1 MNYQNLIVAREEGV
15 GIITFNRP
23 KALNALSRATMEELD
38 AAIDELAA
46 DASVGAIVLT
56 GAGERAFVA
65 GADIGEFNDIPS
77 AQAAAGFARRG
88 QAILDKIESL
98 PKPVLVAINGF
109 ALGGG
114 CELAM
119 AGDIRIAADT
129 AKLGQP
135 EINLGLIP
143 GYGGTQR
150 LPRLVGRGMAK
161 YLVLSGDMID
171 AAEAH
176 RIGLVD
182 FVVPAAGLMEFTLK
196 LARKLA
202 SKAPIALNL
211 AKRAINEGLEGSLA
225 EGLAHEA
232 DLFGLVFA
240 TEDRV
245 EGVSAFLEK
254 RKPAFKGQ

>member
-1 MNYQNLIVAREEGV
+1 MEYQNIIVAREEGV

-23 KALNALSRATMEELD
+23 KALNALSRATMAELD

-56 GAGERAFVA
+56 GAGEKAFVA

-77 AQAAAGFARRG
+77 GQQAAEFARQG
-88 QAILDKIESL
+88 QAVLDKMESL
-98 PKPVLVAINGF
+98 PKPVLMAINGF

-150 LPRLVGRGMAK
+150 LSRLVGRGMAK

-182 FVVPAAGLMEFTLK
+182 FVMPAAELMPFTLK

-202 SKAPIALNL
+202 GKAPVALNL
-211 AKRAINEGLEGSLA
+211 AKRAINEGLAGSLA
-225 EGLAHEA
+225 EGLLHEA

-254 RKPAFKGQ
+254 RKPIFHGQ

>member
-1 MNYQNLIVAREEGV
+1 MDYQNLIVAREEGV

-23 KALNALSRATMEELD
+23 KALNALSRATMAELD

-46 DASVGAIVLT
+46 DPGVGAIVLT
-56 GAGERAFVA
+56 GAGDRAFVA

-77 AQAAAGFARRG
+77 AQMAAEFARRG

-98 PKPVLVAINGF
+98 PKPVLMAINGF

-182 FVVPAAGLMEFTLK
+182 FIVPAAELMPFTLK
-196 LARKLA
+196 LARKLVG
-202 SKAPIALNL
+202 KAPIALNL

>member
-1 MNYQNLIVAREEGV
+1 MSYQNLIVAREQGV

-23 KALNALSRATMEELD
+23 QALNALSRATVAELD
-38 AAIDELAA
+38 AAIDELAT
-46 DASVGAIVLT
+46 DETVGAIVLT
-56 GAGERAFVA
+56 GAGEKAFVA
-65 GADIGEFNDIPS
+65 GADIGEFNTIPS
-77 AQAAAGFARRG
+77 AHQAAEFARRG
-88 QAILDKIESL
+88 QAVLAKIEAL
-98 PKPVLVAINGF
+98 PKPVIMALNGF

-129 AKLGQP
+129 ARLGQP

-182 FVVPAAGLMEFTLK
+182 FVVPAAELMEFTLK

-202 SKAPIALNL
+202 RKAPIALNL
-211 AKRAINEGLEGSLA
+211 AKRAVNEGLEGTLA
-225 EGLAHEA
+225 EGLLHEA

-254 RKPAFKGQ
+254 RKPAFRGK

>member
-1 MNYQNLIVAREEGV
+1 MSYQNLIVAREQGV

-23 KALNALSRATMEELD
+23 KALNALSRATVAELS
-38 AAIDELAA
+38 AAIDELNA
-46 DASVGAIVLT
+46 DETVGAIVIT
-56 GAGERAFVA
+56 GAGDRAFVA
-65 GADIGEFNDIPS
+65 GADIGEFNDIAS
-77 AQAAAGFARRG
+77 AQMAAEFARKG
-88 QAILDKIESL
+88 QAVLDKIEAL
-98 PKPVLVAINGF
+98 PKPVLMAINGF

-182 FVVPAAGLMEFTLK
+182 FVVPAGELMEFTLK
-196 LARKLA
+196 LAHKLA
-202 SKAPIALNL
+202 GKAPIALNL
-211 AKRAINEGLEGSLA
+211 AKRAINEGLAGSLA
-225 EGLAHEA
+225 DGLLHEA

-245 EGVSAFLEK
+245 EGVSAFLSK